1 MPRKKAA
8 QKIDFEK
15 SLAKL
20 EQVVEKL
27 ESGEQPLEE
36 ALKLF
41 EEGINLT
48 RGCQQALKEAEEK
61 ITILTKQNDSGNQ
74 SSFCFGRKN
83 YHTHKTK

>member
-15 SLAKL
+15 SLTKL
-20 EQVVEKL
+20 EEVVEKL
-27 ESGEQPLEE
+27 ESGDQPLEE

-48 RGCQQALKEAEEK
+48 RGCQQALKQAEEK
-61 ITILTKQNDSGNQ
+61 ISILSKQNESWLQESEESIGDFLDESD
-74 SSFCFGRKN
+74 
-83 YHTHKTK
+83 

>member
-61 ITILTKQNDSGNQ
+61 ITILTKQNDDWLPESEESVGDFLDG
-74 SSFCFGRKN
+74 SE
-83 YHTHKTK
+83 

>member
-27 ESGEQPLEE
+27 ESGDQPLEE

-61 ITILTKQNDSGNQ
+61 ITILTQQNEDWLPDSEESIGDILDG
-74 SSFCFGRKN
+74 SE
-83 YHTHKTK
+83 

>member
-48 RGCQQALKEAEEK
+48 RECQQALKEAEEK
-61 ITILTKQNDSGNQ
+61 ITVLTKQNDDWLPESEESVGDFLDG
-74 SSFCFGRKN
+74 SE
-83 YHTHKTK
+83 

>member
-1 MPRKKAA
+1 VPRKKAA

-61 ITILTKQNDSGNQ
+61 ITILTKQNDDWLPESEESVGDFLDG
-74 SSFCFGRKN
+74 SE
-83 YHTHKTK
+83 

>member
-20 EQVVEKL
+20 ETVVEKL
-27 ESGEQPLEE
+27 EAGDQPLEE

-41 EEGINLT
+41 EEGIHLT
-48 RGCQQALKEAEEK
+48 RGCQLALQQAEQK
-61 ITILTKQNDSGNQ
+61 INILTQQNEEWLTQEDAAIGDLLDGSE
-74 SSFCFGRKN
+74 
-83 YHTHKTK
+83 